1 MLKQRLHTLK
11 KNINKIKIGSESAD
25 FSEIDRWQTG
35 KKYNIST
42 KFKSRHIGRVIAFQT
57 LFAYDYEQR
66 SADEILKFD
75 WIRRADVRPDAEP
88 NNDETNIT
96 LFEELFGEVDDWTY
110 RAAVD
115 YARFLVEGT
124 LRNLDEID
132 NLITAKLRNWS
143 LDRISSIDR
152 AIMRFAVF
160 SILYENDLDES
171 IIINEA
177 VEIVKEFG
185 SKESYKFVNGILDA
199 IKKDKKQNKA
209 NS

>member
-1 MLKQRLHTLK
+1 MADRK
-11 KNINKIKIGSESAD
+11 KN
-25 FSEIDRWQTG
+25 
-35 KKYNIST
+35 NIST

-57 LFAYDYEQR
+57 LFAYNFEQR
-66 SADEILKFD
+66 AADEILRFD
-75 WIRRADVRPDAEP
+75 WVRRNNAHPDSVSADDAE
-88 NNDETNIT
+88 EVG
-96 LFEELFGEVDDWTY
+96 LFEELFGDVDEWTY
-110 RAAVD
+110 RQAIE
-115 YARFLVEGT
+115 YARFLTEGT
-124 LRNLDEID
+124 LRNLELID
-132 NLITAKLRNWS
+132 ILITAKLTNWS
-143 LDRISSIDR
+143 LDRISAIDR

-160 SILYENDLDES
+160 SLLYEDDLDES

>member
-1 MLKQRLHTLK
+1 MADRK
-11 KNINKIKIGSESAD
+11 KN
-25 FSEIDRWQTG
+25 
-35 KKYNIST
+35 NIST

-66 SADEILKFD
+66 SADESLKFD
-75 WIRRADVRPDAEP
+75 WIRRADVHPDAQP
-88 NNDETNIT
+88 NDDETNIT
-96 LFEELFGEVDDWTY
+96 LFEELFGEVVDWTY